1 MEIKGKVYCL
11 FEQSGTF
18 KNEFRKLGYDAEDY
32 DIQDE
37 FGQTDH
43 ILDLFKEI
51 ENGFDGNGSIF
62 DNITKDDLVI
72 AFFPC
77 IYFCATSQ
85 MAFSFGCTNYRKKND
100 MEIANEI
107 LKRSR
112 NREKFYTLLVKLF
125 AICKSRGIRLIV
137 ENPYSEQTYL
147 KANFTPPYNDRQ
159 KQTIAWGLLQ
169 EADSLLVRF
178 MQSDLRFFYSEGQ
191 ETEDNN
197 VNKTVKCIWRLQCRK
212 KYDFE
217 RLRKELHL

>member
-1 MEIKGKVYCL
+1 MVHCM

-18 KNEFRKLGYDAEDY
+18 KNEFRKLGYKADDY

-51 ENGFDGNGSIF
+51 ENGFEGKESIF

-112 NREKFYTLLVKLF
+112 NREKFYILLVKLF